1 MDFTANDLAFKNS
14 YSWPEGAN
22 APKNSSGRESIKVDK
37 KEGTEVVDFCNQFL
51 ASYGKPLTK
60 RNFQLVE
67 KILAMPE
74 FKTTK
79 LRSHL
84 NNSINTNWKRYSL
97 QA

>member
-1 MDFTANDLAFKNS
+1 MDFTANDLAFKSN
-14 YSWPEGAN
+14 YAWP
-22 APKNSSGRESIKVDK
+22 SSGATRNTARETIKVDK
-37 KEGTEVVDFCNQFL
+37 KEGIEVVYFCNQFL
-51 ASYGKPLTK
+51 ANYNKAITK

-74 FKTTK
+74 FRTMK

-84 NNSINTNWKRYSL
+84 NDTIDVNWKRYSL